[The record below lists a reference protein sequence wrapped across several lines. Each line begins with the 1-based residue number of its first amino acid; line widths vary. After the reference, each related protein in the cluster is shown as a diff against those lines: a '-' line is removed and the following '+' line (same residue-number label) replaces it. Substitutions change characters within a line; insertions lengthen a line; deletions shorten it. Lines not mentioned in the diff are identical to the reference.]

1 MINVQVAQRLKQ
13 MGYSTGCSVGDTIP
27 YIICCEQVCG
37 SGLIFIPKYDART
50 VVVIVTWCITKVG
63 RIL

>member
-37 SGLIFIPKYDART
+37 SGLIFIPRYDART
-50 VVVIVTWCITKVG
+50 VVVIVTW
-63 RIL
+63 